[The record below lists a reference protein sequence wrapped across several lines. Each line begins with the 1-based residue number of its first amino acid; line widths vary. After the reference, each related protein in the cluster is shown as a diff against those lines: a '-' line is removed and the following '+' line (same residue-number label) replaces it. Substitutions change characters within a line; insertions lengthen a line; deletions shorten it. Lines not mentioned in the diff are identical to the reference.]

1 MALKSLASLLQGQTS
16 ASSPN
21 SRPTTRR
28 PATAD
33 DVFDFFQLVAAWPQ
47 IVGPRVALQTLPL
60 KNTGT
65 ALTILVGHP
74 TYAQQLSFMEDSL
87 RKKIVAIF
95 PNLRRKIKRFFFQTN
110 PRFFREEKQRQAH
123 ILAQTTAAAPASFA
137 TSATHKPWI
146 LHPQSPE
153 YQRLYT
159 QAAQQLANIEDP
171 ELKQQLIS
179 IYIQTHAGQDLA

>member
-1 MALKSLASLLQGQTS
+1 E
-16 ASSPN
+16 
-21 SRPTTRR
+21 
-28 PATAD
+28 
-33 DVFDFFQLVAAWPQ
+33 VFDFFQLVAAWPQ

-74 TYAQQLSFMEDSL
+74 TYAQQLSFMEDNL
-87 RKKIVAIF
+87 RQKIITLF
-95 PNLRRKIKRFFFQTN
+95 PNLRSKIKRFFFQTN
-110 PRFFREEKQRQAH
+110 PRFFREEKQRQAR
-123 ILAQTTAAAPASFA
+123 ILAQAKAEVAAPMAA
-137 TSATHKPWI
+137 VARPWI

-159 QAAQQLANIEDP
+159 EASQQLANVEDE

-179 IYIQTHAGQDLA
+179 IYIQAHAP